1 MYDFYGPTYSSIS
14 AIFVGYSIQHY
25 TYDFRIFSSLT
36 DLEFSLPLK
45 DPCLCTST
53 LLNFK
58 KKKICSHIHYCFFS
72 MKNNK
77 FTS

>member
-58 KKKICSHIHYCFFS
+58 KKNLFSYTLLFFFNE
-72 MKNNK
+72 KQQIY
-77 FTS
+77 

>member
-1 MYDFYGPTYSSIS
+1 MCDFYGSIYSSIS

-45 DPCLCTST
+45 DPSLCTST
-53 LLNFK
+53 LLTFK
-58 KKKICSHIHYCFFS
+58 KKKKHCSHIHYFVFFNE
-72 MKNNK
+72 KQQIY
-77 FTS
+77 